1 MDDVISHQEH
11 AGGGAFVVS
20 HDGMR
25 VAEMTYRRTG
35 EQVVVID
42 HTYVDES
49 LRGRGFARQLLDAA
63 VAWARSSGNM
73 IVPSCSYVT
82 LQFAR
87 DASIRDVLA

>member
-1 MDDVISHQEH
+1 MDDEISHQEH
-11 AGGGAFVVS
+11 AHGGAFVVT
-20 HDGMR
+20 HNGMR

>member
-1 MDDVISHQEH
+1 MTGQISHEQR
-11 AGGGAFVVS
+11 ADGGAFVVM
-20 HDGMR
+20 HHGRR
-25 VAEMTYRRTG
+25 VAQMTYHRTG

-42 HTYVDES
+42 HTFVDEN
-49 LRGRGFARQLLDAA
+49 LRGGVARQLLDAA
-63 VAWARSSGNM
+63 VEWARISGNM